1 MEEKPFSE
9 WKADIMQIPSA
20 GKSAVKAE
28 MADNRQELTPE
39 EAVIQAESILSGFK
53 PF

>member
-1 MEEKPFSE
+1 
-9 WKADIMQIPSA
+9 MQIPSA